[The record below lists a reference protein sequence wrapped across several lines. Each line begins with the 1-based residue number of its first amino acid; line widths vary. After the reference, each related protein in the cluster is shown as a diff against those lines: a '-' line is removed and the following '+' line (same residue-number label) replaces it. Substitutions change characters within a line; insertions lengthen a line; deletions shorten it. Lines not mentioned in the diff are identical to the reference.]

1 MASSLILVYIFLWIF
16 LSVDMCV
23 CSEGAHNT
31 TTTTTATAT
40 VAYDTTTAT
49 TTADT
54 GTTTA
59 TATTATATVA
69 YDTSGTVM
77 KYTCNKNDLKRT
89 NIPTYNTPTH
99 LRNYSK
105 ISIQYNWAIVCLIR
119 QKDTQND
126 ARNKA
131 LASYLSQYSNQHNF
145 TILFFSEDNITHHEL
160 KKWSLQ
166 FENVGKVQHIDTSVN
181 AYWINGEKKYGYK

>member
-31 TTTTTATAT
+31 TATTTATTT
-40 VAYDTTTAT
+40 VAYDTT
-49 TTADT
+49 
-54 GTTTA
+54 
-59 TATTATATVA
+59 
-69 YDTSGTVM
+69 GTVI

-145 TILFFSEDNITHHEL
+145 SILFFSEDNITHIEL